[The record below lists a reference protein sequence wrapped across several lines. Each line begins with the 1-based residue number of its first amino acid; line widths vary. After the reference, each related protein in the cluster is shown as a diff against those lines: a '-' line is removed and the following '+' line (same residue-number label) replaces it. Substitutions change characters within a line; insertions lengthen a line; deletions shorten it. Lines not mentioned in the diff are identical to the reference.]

1 MSELGTEARRFV
13 RAHPHG
19 ILATLSKR
27 LDGFPFGSVAPFV
40 TDQSGA
46 PVILISTLA
55 EHTRNILQDNRVS
68 LIIHPCADDMQS
80 AGRVTLSGRAVQLS
94 DKTPL
99 RNRYLRYLPQAAQY
113 FDLHDFQFYRIDI
126 TAVRYIGG
134 FGKIHWLE
142 PASYH
147 APVNQLAE
155 LEDGT
160 LEHMNNDHVE
170 ALINLCRHV
179 HQLQVESAAMI
190 GIDCDGFDLRAE
202 AKLLRFEFSDPV
214 LDAAGARAT
223 LATMARA
230 ARA

>member
-1 MSELGTEARRFV
+1 M
-13 RAHPHG
+13 
-19 ILATLSKR
+19 
-27 LDGFPFGSVAPFV
+27 
-40 TDQSGA
+40 
-46 PVILISTLA
+46 
-55 EHTRNILQDNRVS
+55 
-68 LIIHPCADDMQS
+68 
-80 AGRVTLSGRAVQLS
+80 
-94 DKTPL
+94 
-99 RNRYLRYLPQAAQY
+99 
-113 FDLHDFQFYRIDI
+113 HDFQFYRIDI

-155 LEDGT
+155 LEDGI

-202 AKLLRFEFSDPV
+202 AKCCASNSLTRCSMRQ
-214 LDAAGARAT
+214 ARAP
-223 LATMARA
+223 RW
-230 ARA
+230 RRWPGPRVHDPHP